1 MKYLT
6 NLSVVFVRFVMVISL
21 SSTDLTLKSMLSII
35 IYYLIK
41 YCKVS
46 HTGKEIFYY
55 QSCVFSTIIFVD
67 QITKYVYRSLHTLSD
82 RYMPLISL

>member
-6 NLSVVFVRFVMVISL
+6 NLSVVFVGFVMVISL
-21 SSTDLTLKSMLSII
+21 TSTDLTLKSLLSI

-55 QSCVFSTIIFVD
+55 RSCVFSTIIFVD